1 MAKIAGRLQTWLVG
15 GGDTA
20 VNGIVDS
27 DVALDTEEIDT
38 TTHDDGAFRTFI
50 PGRMSG
56 VVNAT
61 LAWDDADAGQESLKA
76 AAFAQTSLATKFRLE
91 TGAGFDSFEGTLS
104 VITSMN
110 PSGPN
115 DDKAEMSISAR
126 FSGTISRATQS

>member
-15 GGDTA
+15 GGDT
-20 VNGIVDS
+20 VVGGIVDS
-27 DVALDTEEIDT
+27 DGAFDTEEIDT

-50 PGRMSG
+50 PGRIAG

-61 LAWDDADAGQESLKA
+61 LAWDDADAGQEAIKA
-76 AAFAQTSLATKFRLE
+76 AVFAQTSLATKFRMQ
-91 TGAGFDSFEGTLS
+91 TGAGFDSFDGTLT

-115 DDKAEMSISAR
+115 DDKAEVSISAR
-126 FSGTISRATQS
+126 FSGTITRTAQT